1 MSVQL
6 IAAKWRAFFEQT
18 WHPQL
23 ADLAKC
29 EKELRQQGTGKRLT
43 SFTPSVRLAF
53 FSVPELMGLIDELTA
68 DDVEWFERLIVT
80 KLSYL
85 QYWPK
90 RTVTASEREWLIVAL
105 NAAAGLFA
113 PLPPEKNGTILR
125 VAVTA
130 SSAGDEDTR
139 VVNSLVLDAEHGQF
153 EQRNLEGDGSYQI
166 DGEKLSTES
175 AKILFSQISRLFAT
189 WTPQP
194 VRAGR
199 LAGQNN
205 WLVEITYD
213 DGHVRA
219 VQGQVFEQVEAPL
232 VSLSNQIRKV
242 LASPNLTWFD
252 SPTDEPI
259 VALNLGLN
267 TQKPDYLGR
276 FLAYSEQITL
286 DYLNERAA
294 FTQWEAYGEVAHAEA
309 DFIPGKDTMGPS
321 PLAWW
326 DLPAEKPAFSG
337 DQPSPISLSITTPNR
352 VLQRWLIPDHP
363 PVGWWQFAQSLKSLF
378 GDHILTSNN
387 LLPLW
392 FGVEI
397 DDDKTS
403 DEIDAEGRILVVSV
417 VFRPGGKRYDY
428 SADSFHP
435 KIGSRVLVPVGQDDE
450 EKWVTVV
457 DLQRKTPAEISRDF
471 PRLKSI
477 LDVEDGSND

>member
-1 MSVQL
+1 M
-6 IAAKWRAFFEQT
+6 
-18 WHPQL
+18 
-23 ADLAKC
+23 
-29 EKELRQQGTGKRLT
+29 
-43 SFTPSVRLAF
+43 
-53 FSVPELMGLIDELTA
+53 
-68 DDVEWFERLIVT
+68 
-80 KLSYL
+80 
-85 QYWPK
+85 
-90 RTVTASEREWLIVAL
+90 
-105 NAAAGLFA
+105 
-113 PLPPEKNGTILR
+113 
-125 VAVTA
+125 AVTA